1 MDIPELPRRLYT
13 SGEEPEA
20 HNSISYHTDNSKLH
34 TALRKALTDDEFE
47 ELKESS
53 LGVFIKFKEQGFGW
67 ASRLVHYMLSF
78 KLDIKKKYEMWSLVG
93 PEPLRFS
100 LLEFENL
107 TGLNCEYIEDLE
119 TPKCDVTPEMVS
131 FWGMLGVHLEAG
143 PTTDQ
148 IIAALQRCGDWSRED
163 RKRLAYLS
171 IFTGFI
177 EGRKFSTATRST
189 LARLVMDLERFENYP
204 WGRVAFKVLMDSLWN
219 KEIAGCYTVDG
230 FIQVLQV
237 WTYTAMPELGASI
250 GGPRADSPSPPIL
263 AYEGSRGR
271 RSMKAAILSQT
282 RVINFVEKDISEMWP
297 KWDSEVEDLP
307 AENIIKVMYERR
319 PWKWTM
325 DCWEVTGTKVNTKPK
340 VVTPSKKA
348 KEMVVLEEEEEEEED
363 NPRPRKK
370 ARKEAPKV
378 ASEEARE
385 EAGGATPQDKQPT
398 PLAKET
404 GGRNKQAT
412 PQDKQPTPLAK
423 ETGGRNKQATPH
435 ANETVVSNQ
444 PPPHQ
449 TKQQPPP
456 PQKKQQQP
464 PPPQKKQPPPQKKQP
479 PQIKERW
486 LPEDTAT
493 EANSV
498 NKTSKEIVAVTSTD
512 HQPSLASTD
521 QQPSLASTEPS
532 DPVSEPSLVVL
543 DKRAKSKRA
552 KKPAPTVR
560 SPYTAEKKKD
570 KVAAYNPF
578 PPVNKDRLKE
588 LADWLKTDP
597 HYLTKTEDKPRTS
610 PTRWYHF
617 LRTARGWL
625 EDCHIDAWINVLRQ
639 RYQENPQAF
648 RSERMCFLDHNF
660 SQSWREQYHLF
671 KTSEPDH
678 KGLGRVLPGGASY
691 FYDGSIPS
699 FCQSNKKW
707 GEDIDDIYA
716 PVNLDDKHWVA
727 IWISIPKRHIVVWDS
742 IPSSSVPDA
751 WDAIMEPF
759 LQMVPY
765 LLVECAATDEIRV
778 KYGLEPYTYE
788 RPLKG
793 VPTANNGD
801 CGVYTVKYIE
811 CHALGVSFDPKD
823 FARCNAKKMRDNM
836 AVDIWKELVD
846 QHLKENVD
854 GDKFVGLY
862 D

>member
-1 MDIPELPRRLYT
+1 
-13 SGEEPEA
+13 
-20 HNSISYHTDNSKLH
+20 
-34 TALRKALTDDEFE
+34 
-47 ELKESS
+47 
-53 LGVFIKFKEQGFGW
+53 
-67 ASRLVHYMLSF
+67 
-78 KLDIKKKYEMWSLVG
+78 
-93 PEPLRFS
+93 
-100 LLEFENL
+100 
-107 TGLNCEYIEDLE
+107 
-119 TPKCDVTPEMVS
+119 
-131 FWGMLGVHLEAG
+131 
-143 PTTDQ
+143 
-148 IIAALQRCGDWSRED
+148 
-163 RKRLAYLS
+163 
-171 IFTGFI
+171 
-177 EGRKFSTATRST
+177 
-189 LARLVMDLERFENYP
+189 
-204 WGRVAFKVLMDSLWN
+204 
-219 KEIAGCYTVDG
+219 
-230 FIQVLQV
+230 
-237 WTYTAMPELGASI
+237 
-250 GGPRADSPSPPIL
+250 
-263 AYEGSRGR
+263 
-271 RSMKAAILSQT
+271 
-282 RVINFVEKDISEMWP
+282 
-297 KWDSEVEDLP
+297 
-307 AENIIKVMYERR
+307 
-319 PWKWTM
+319 
-325 DCWEVTGTKVNTKPK
+325 
-340 VVTPSKKA
+340 
-348 KEMVVLEEEEEEEED
+348 MVVLEEEEEEED

-385 EAGGATPQDKQPT
+385 EARGVTREDLEIMFKGVADCMKEGFKKCIREFRKLSDRLEAVEKKVGVTNQATPP
-398 PLAKET
+398 PLT
-404 GGRNKQAT
+404 NQAT
-412 PQDKQPTPLAK
+412 PQDKQPTPLAR
-423 ETGGRNKQATPH
+423 ETGGSNKQATPH

-456 PQKKQQQP
+456 PQKKQP

-479 PQIKERW
+479 PQIKE
-486 LPEDTAT
+486 
-493 EANSV
+493 V
-498 NKTSKEIVAVTSTD
+498 K
-512 HQPSLASTD
+512 
-521 QQPSLASTEPS
+521 
-532 DPVSEPSLVVL
+532 PSLVVL

-578 PPVNKDRLKE
+578 PPVNKDKLKK

-597 HYLTKTEDKPRTS
+597 HYSTKTEDKPRTS

-625 EDCHIDAWINVLRQ
+625 EDCVNAWINVLRQ

-660 SQSWREQYHLF
+660 SQSWREQYQLF

-678 KGLGRVLPGGASY
+678 KGLGRVLP
-691 FYDGSIPS
+691 
-699 FCQSNKKW
+699 
-707 GEDIDDIYA
+707 
-716 PVNLDDKHWVA
+716 VNLNDKHWVA

-801 CGVYTVKYIE
+801 CGVYAVKYIE

-836 AVDIWKELVD
+836 AVDIW
-846 QHLKENVD
+846 
-854 GDKFVGLY
+854 
-862 D
+862 

>member
-1 MDIPELPRRLYT
+1 
-13 SGEEPEA
+13 
-20 HNSISYHTDNSKLH
+20 
-34 TALRKALTDDEFE
+34 
-47 ELKESS
+47 
-53 LGVFIKFKEQGFGW
+53 
-67 ASRLVHYMLSF
+67 MLSF

-119 TPKCDVTPEMVS
+119 TPKCDVTQEMVS
-131 FWGMLGVHLEAG
+131 FWGCWEFIRNGRS
-143 PTTDQ
+143 Q
-148 IIAALQRCGDWSRED
+148 
-163 RKRLAYLS
+163 RLAYLS

-189 LARLVMDLERFENYP
+189 VWA
-204 WGRVAFKVLMDSLWN
+204 
-219 KEIAGCYTVDG
+219 YTS
-230 FIQVLQV
+230 
-237 WTYTAMPELGASI
+237 MPELGASI

-271 RSMKAAILSQT
+271 RSMKAAIQT

-297 KWDSEVEDLP
+297 KWDSDVEDLP

-325 DCWEVTGTKVNTKPK
+325 DCWEVTGTKVYTKPK
-340 VVTPSKKA
+340 
-348 KEMVVLEEEEEEEED
+348 
-363 NPRPRKK
+363 
-370 ARKEAPKV
+370 
-378 ASEEARE
+378 
-385 EAGGATPQDKQPT
+385 
-398 PLAKET
+398 
-404 GGRNKQAT
+404 
-412 PQDKQPTPLAK
+412 
-423 ETGGRNKQATPH
+423 
-435 ANETVVSNQ
+435 
-444 PPPHQ
+444 
-449 TKQQPPP
+449 
-456 PQKKQQQP
+456 
-464 PPPQKKQPPPQKKQP
+464 
-479 PQIKERW
+479 
-486 LPEDTAT
+486 
-493 EANSV
+493 
-498 NKTSKEIVAVTSTD
+498 
-512 HQPSLASTD
+512 
-521 QQPSLASTEPS
+521 
-532 DPVSEPSLVVL
+532 
-543 DKRAKSKRA
+543 
-552 KKPAPTVR
+552 
-560 SPYTAEKKKD
+560 
-570 KVAAYNPF
+570 
-578 PPVNKDRLKE
+578 
-588 LADWLKTDP
+588 
-597 HYLTKTEDKPRTS
+597 
-610 PTRWYHF
+610 
-617 LRTARGWL
+617 
-625 EDCHIDAWINVLRQ
+625 
-639 RYQENPQAF
+639 
-648 RSERMCFLDHNF
+648 
-660 SQSWREQYHLF
+660 
-671 KTSEPDH
+671 
-678 KGLGRVLPGGASY
+678 GGASN

-716 PVNLDDKHWVA
+716 PVNLNDKHWVA

-801 CGVYTVKYIE
+801 CGVYAVKYIE

-854 GDKFVGLY
+854 GDKFVGIY